1 MTRYWFRPKRYGYGA
16 TPVTWEGWVFTM
28 LVAVVLAGSV
38 SLLIQYG
45 RAADPAMI
53 LVWAAVVAIVIAVLV
68 AVTKA
73 KTEGGWRWRWGDDR

>member
-16 TPVTWEGWVFTM
+16 TPVTWEGWVLTG
-28 LVAVVLAGSV
+28 LAAAVIAGSV
-38 SLLIQYG
+38 SLLIQNG
-45 RAADPAMI
+45 RTHDLTMS
-53 LVWAAVVAIVIAVLV
+53 LVWAAVVAIVIAFLV